1 MDVFTLIPNDQLDV
15 SMTNGL
21 LLVETCNAALTE
33 GVTDPSLVDI
43 SRKNVMSVIFQF
55 LDQCYTILK
64 KLAEQ
69 VLIILNNYI
78 LNSANLADKY
88 RSIIKE
94 KYKSL
99 SSPMLIHTYEFP
111 HLYDNNYPNI
121 IDQGKLHPK
130 LDALLSNIKYN
141 NLSAGEATYEVD
153 DTLMDISN
161 QIIGSSVDPSDI
173 AGTTRTIVTQYISG
187 QNRVIRITE
196 KDLDKFMDEIKDY
209 HKMRES
215 IKKTQ
220 ANVKKDY
227 TTLMKLYG
235 KVSQE
240 QISTTTTGIQDM
252 KAPQTQ
258 RLEAEEYK
266 RFNDINL
273 EMSRLLSGIIT
284 IYNASYNTKLEILKK
299 KIEYDRKVLSALMV
313 NTGTFAAINAKNPT
327 VNSKPYDFTEI
338 KIQL

>member
-21 LLVETCNAALTE
+21 LLVETCNTALTE

-43 SRKNVMSVIFQF
+43 SRKNTMSVIFQF
-55 LDQCYTILK
+55 LEQCYTLLK
-64 KLAEQ
+64 ELVER
-69 VLIILNNYI
+69 VLIVLNNYI
-78 LNSANLADKY
+78 LNSANLVDKY

-99 SSPMLIHTYEFP
+99 PSPMLIHTYEFP
-111 HLYDNNYPNI
+111 HLYDTNYPNV
-121 IDQGKLHPK
+121 IDQGRLHPK

-153 DTLMDISN
+153 DSLMDISS

-173 AGTTRTIVTQYISG
+173 QGTTRTIVTQYISG
-187 QNRVIRITE
+187 QNRVMRITE
-196 KDLDKFMDEIKDY
+196 KDLDKFINGIKEYNKARD
-209 HKMRES
+209 S

-227 TTLMKLYG
+227 ATLKKLYG
-235 KVSQE
+235 KISQE
-240 QISTTTTGIQDM
+240 QISTTGIQDM

-258 RLEAEEYK
+258 RLEAQEYK

-273 EMSRLLSGIIT
+273 EMSRLLSGIIM
-284 IYNASYNTKLEILKK
+284 IYNTSYNTKLEILKK
-299 KIEYDRKVLSALMV
+299 KIEYDRKVLTALMV
-313 NTGTFAAINAKNPT
+313 NTGTFAAINTKNPT

>member
-21 LLVETCNAALTE
+21 LLVETCNTAFSE

-43 SRKNVMSVIFQF
+43 SRKNAMSVIFQF

-78 LNSANLADKY
+78 LNSANLVDKY

-99 SSPMLIHTYEFP
+99 SSPMLIHTYEFS
-111 HLYDNNYPNI
+111 HLYDNYPNI

-153 DTLMDISN
+153 DTLMDIST

-173 AGTTRTIVTQYISG
+173 SGTTCTIVTQYISG
-187 QNRVIRITE
+187 QNRVIRITD
-196 KDLDKFMDEIKDY
+196 KDLDKFIDEIKDY
-209 HKMRES
+209 HKMRDS

-227 TTLMKLYG
+227 TTLTKLYG

-240 QISTTTTGIQDM
+240 QISTNGIQDM

-258 RLEAEEYK
+258 RLEAGEYK

-284 IYNASYNTKLEILKK
+284 IYNTSYNTKLEILKK